1 MKFISPPSA
10 TPRASRQPGDDL
22 DALLSAFYQSEMPSP
37 WPELE
42 LPASVSVLPNQLA
55 FWQRIKRSHVALA
68 ASVAL
73 LIAGALVFMDK
84 STVSRRGGS
93 EGEVSKKLPAFDPNK
108 VKESI
113 EITPEGAVI
122 RFEMTED
129 ENRY

>member
-1 MKFISPPSA
+1 MKFTSPPTA
-10 TPRASRQPGDDL
+10 TPRASCQPGDDL
-22 DALLSAFYQSEMPSP
+22 DGLLSAFYQSEMPSP
-37 WPELE
+37 WPQLK
-42 LPASVSVLPNQLA
+42 LPASVSVLPNRPA
-55 FWQRIKRSHVALA
+55 FWQRIKRSHLALA

-84 STVSRRGGS
+84 STVSRTGGS
-93 EGEVSKKLPAFDPNK
+93 EGEISGRPFDPNK

>member
-1 MKFISPPSA
+1 MKFTSPPTA
-10 TPRASRQPGDDL
+10 TPRTSCQPGDDL
-22 DALLSAFYQSEMPSP
+22 DGLLSAFYQSEMPSP

-42 LPASVSVLPNQLA
+42 LPAAVSALPNRLA
-55 FWQRIKRSHVALA
+55 FWQRIKRSHLALA

-73 LIAGALVFMDK
+73 LIAGALVFVDK
-84 STVSRRGGS
+84 TTVSQTGGS
-93 EGEVSKKLPAFDPNK
+93 EGEVGKNLPAFDPNK